1 MNEFVY
7 KLALDLN
14 CAKTPPVICSGQFD
28 KGRKFEFTITANGEP
43 YDVTG
48 CSAVLKGVR
57 TDGSHFA
64 VECTVS
70 NGKIT
75 KTLNDTTLSVRGK
88 TVAKLV
94 ISDSTKSYSTQMF
107 IIDVDSSLDGNITVT
122 DDYSILNRLIEQI
135 HALNESGAIIIDDTI
150 NSDSNN
156 AVANSAVATA
166 LEIKANQTTATVL
179 FDGEKNP
186 IKLSYETT
194 LGAGF
199 ATNNND
205 VITAFISKN
214 VKVVQGG
221 AFHGCTN
228 LTDVYID
235 NIEENITIL
244 SGAFPDATTIH
255 FTDSFNAINYLLEAV
270 AGAKNK
276 VDKKADK
283 ATTLAGYGITDGEN
297 IGNKITDK
305 KNITDEYSNYP
316 SISYLFEYYYDYNEV
331 DDALSGKLDNT
342 ADSVKTDNIA
352 NKAVTSDKIAN
363 SAITAMKLANSAV
376 SGSNIAQNQINTNHL
391 QSGAVTSDK
400 IDSAVITTINNK
412 YDSSNVESGTGTF
425 SLNDSD
431 IEIINT
437 PTFEYQRIG
446 NIITISIN
454 SSSKMIVNTP
464 STVTFNNL
472 PYVCKTFTS
481 GKFVTNSNEECSYRV
496 GTNSN
501 TLTLNLTTVK
511 AVGIRIAVTF
521 SYIAK
526 I

>member
-1 MNEFVY
+1 MNEFIY
-7 KLALDLN
+7 KLTLDLN

-28 KGRKFEFTITANGEP
+28 RGRKFEFTITANGEP

-70 NGKIT
+70 DGKII
-75 KTLNDTTLSVRGK
+75 KILDDTTLSVRGK

-94 ISDSTKSYSTQMF
+94 ISDSEKSYSTQMF
-107 IIDVDSSLDGNITVT
+107 IIDVDSALDGDITIA

-150 NSDSNN
+150 NNNSNN

-166 LEIKANQTTATVL
+166 LAN
-179 FDGEKNP
+179 KP
-186 IKLSYETT
+186 
-194 LGAGF
+194 
-199 ATNNND
+199 
-205 VITAFISKN
+205 
-214 VKVVQGG
+214 
-221 AFHGCTN
+221 
-228 LTDVYID
+228 
-235 NIEENITIL
+235 
-244 SGAFPDATTIH
+244 
-255 FTDSFNAINYLLEAV
+255 
-270 AGAKNK
+270 
-276 VDKKADK
+276 DK

-316 SISYLFEYYYDYNEV
+316 SISYLLEYYYDYNEV

-342 ADSVKTDNIA
+342 AGAVKNDNIA

-391 QSGAVTSDK
+391 QSEAVTSDK
-400 IDSAVITTINNK
+400 IDSAVMTTIYNK

-431 IEIINT
+431 SEIINT

-464 STVTFNNL
+464 TTVTFNNL

>member
-1 MNEFVY
+1 MIIYQMKKPIE
-7 KLALDLN
+7 
-14 CAKTPPVICSGQFD
+14 C
-28 KGRKFEFTITANGEP
+28 
-43 YDVTG
+43 YDTDCVGVTG
-48 CSAVLKGVR
+48 DNIAYTQYFYIKDVSDDSISYTLHLRFA
-57 TDGSHFA
+57 DGSVNSITPDIVIPDGEGTEIRWIVKKNDIFKHGYFELQIEGRNKSGLVFQTEIVWLYA
-64 VECTVS
+64 DESLPVEDKEYANPNSETV
-70 NGKIT
+70 
-75 KTLNDTTLSVRGK
+75 
-88 TVAKLV
+88 KLREEAYAALEEMKKQQAQIEDNV
-94 ISDSTKSYSTQMF
+94 KK
-107 IIDVDSSLDGNITVT
+107 
-122 DDYSILNRLIEQI
+122 IEQ
-135 HALNESGAIIIDDTI
+135 
-150 NSDSNN
+150 
-156 AVANSAVATA
+156 
-166 LEIKANQTTATVL
+166 
-179 FDGEKNP
+179 
-186 IKLSYETT
+186 
-194 LGAGF
+194 
-199 ATNNND
+199 
-205 VITAFISKN
+205 
-214 VKVVQGG
+214 
-221 AFHGCTN
+221 
-228 LTDVYID
+228 TDLD
-235 NIEENITIL
+235 N
-244 SGAFPDATTIH
+244 
-255 FTDSFNAINYLLEAV
+255 
-270 AGAKNK
+270 
-276 VDKKADK
+276 KADK

-431 IEIINT
+431 SEIINT

>member
-1 MNEFVY
+1 MIIYQMKKPIECYDTDCVGVTGDNIAYTQYFYIKDVSDDSISYTLHLRFADGSVNSITPDIVIPDGEGTEIRWIVKKNDIFKHGYFELQIEGRNKSGLVFQTEIVRLY
-7 KLALDLN
+7 ADESLPVEDKEYANPNSETVKLREEAYAALEEIKKQQAQIEDNVKKIEQTDLN
-14 CAKTPPVICSGQFD
+14 
-28 KGRKFEFTITANGEP
+28 N
-43 YDVTG
+43 
-48 CSAVLKGVR
+48 
-57 TDGSHFA
+57 
-64 VECTVS
+64 
-70 NGKIT
+70 
-75 KTLNDTTLSVRGK
+75 
-88 TVAKLV
+88 
-94 ISDSTKSYSTQMF
+94 
-107 IIDVDSSLDGNITVT
+107 
-122 DDYSILNRLIEQI
+122 
-135 HALNESGAIIIDDTI
+135 
-150 NSDSNN
+150 
-156 AVANSAVATA
+156 
-166 LEIKANQTTATVL
+166 
-179 FDGEKNP
+179 
-186 IKLSYETT
+186 
-194 LGAGF
+194 
-199 ATNNND
+199 
-205 VITAFISKN
+205 
-214 VKVVQGG
+214 
-221 AFHGCTN
+221 
-228 LTDVYID
+228 
-235 NIEENITIL
+235 
-244 SGAFPDATTIH
+244 
-255 FTDSFNAINYLLEAV
+255 
-270 AGAKNK
+270 
-276 VDKKADK
+276 KADK
-283 ATTLAGYGITDGEN
+283 STTLAGYGITDGEN

-431 IEIINT
+431 SEIINT